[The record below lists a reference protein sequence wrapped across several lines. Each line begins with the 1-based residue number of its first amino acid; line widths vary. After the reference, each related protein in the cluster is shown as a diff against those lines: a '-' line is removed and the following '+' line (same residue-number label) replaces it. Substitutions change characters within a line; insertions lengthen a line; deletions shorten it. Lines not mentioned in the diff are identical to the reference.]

1 MAEFIYG
8 AGLYKMSLEHLV
20 GREAKEAMKDR
31 VMTKKFRSQHN
42 GFLLSKVGTI

>member
-20 GREAKEAMKDR
+20 GREAKEAMKDSQGHD
-31 VMTKKFRSQHN
+31 KKVQ
-42 GFLLSKVGTI
+42 KPA